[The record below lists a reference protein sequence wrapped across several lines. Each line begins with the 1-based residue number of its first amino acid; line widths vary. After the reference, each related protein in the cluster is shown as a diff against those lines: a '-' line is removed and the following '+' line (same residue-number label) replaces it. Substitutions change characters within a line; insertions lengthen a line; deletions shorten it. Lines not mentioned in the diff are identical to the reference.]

1 MWIVPVDCRLRLT
14 RVITGQPMPTP
25 ALSKPTPR
33 TANPVG
39 PEGPRSSEIDLG
51 VITRHPIPPPHPPH
65 CARPALPAARMSAP
79 PSPSGSET
87 STIGFLAN
95 ETAIDDLLVEL
106 GGGSPLSVVGAPNPR
121 VAQGLAE
128 SAAASW
134 LEALNSG
141 GPMPGR
147 AELIGLLSGLLH
159 AQTAP
164 VLAMPARAA
173 PSDGLDEVGIA
184 LETRTLTRTLTLAVT
199 LALTRTRSAW
209 CWTPTR

>member
-1 MWIVPVDCRLRLT
+1 M
-14 RVITGQPMPTP
+14 
-25 ALSKPTPR
+25 AL
-33 TANPVG
+33 
-39 PEGPRSSEIDLG
+39 
-51 VITRHPIPPPHPPH
+51 
-65 CARPALPAARMSAP
+65 SAP

-106 GGGSPLSVVGAPNPR
+106 GGGSPLSVDGAPTPR
-121 VAQGLAE
+121 VAKGPGV

-141 GPMPGR
+141 GPMPDR

-164 VLAMPARAA
+164 VLATAARAA
-173 PSDGLDEVGIA
+173 PGACARQPGRGA
-184 LETRTLTRTLTLAVT
+184 TVT
-199 LALTRTRSAW
+199 SGGAPSSR
-209 CWTPTR
+209 C

>member
-1 MWIVPVDCRLRLT
+1 M
-14 RVITGQPMPTP
+14 
-25 ALSKPTPR
+25 AL
-33 TANPVG
+33 
-39 PEGPRSSEIDLG
+39 
-51 VITRHPIPPPHPPH
+51 
-65 CARPALPAARMSAP
+65 SAP

-106 GGGSPLSVVGAPNPR
+106 GGGSPLSVDGAPTPR
-121 VAQGLAE
+121 VAKGSGV

-141 GPMPGR
+141 GPMPDR

-164 VLAMPARAA
+164 VLATAARAA
-173 PSDGLDEVGIA
+173 PGDGLDEVLLVLEPEPEPEPTLA
-184 LETRTLTRTLTLAVT
+184 LALVLTLTR
-199 LALTRTRSAW
+199 SDW
-209 CWTPTR
+209 CLTPT

>member
-1 MWIVPVDCRLRLT
+1 
-14 RVITGQPMPTP
+14 
-25 ALSKPTPR
+25 
-33 TANPVG
+33 
-39 PEGPRSSEIDLG
+39 
-51 VITRHPIPPPHPPH
+51 
-65 CARPALPAARMSAP
+65 MSAP

-106 GGGSPLSVVGAPNPR
+106 GGGSPLSVDGAPTPR
-121 VAQGLAE
+121 VAKGPGV

-141 GPMPGR
+141 GPMPDR

-164 VLAMPARAA
+164 VLATAARAE
-173 PSDGLDEVGIA
+173 PGDGLDEVRLV
-184 LETRTLTRTLTLAVT
+184 LEPEPEPAPEP
-199 LALTRTRSAW
+199 W
-209 CWTPTR
+209 P